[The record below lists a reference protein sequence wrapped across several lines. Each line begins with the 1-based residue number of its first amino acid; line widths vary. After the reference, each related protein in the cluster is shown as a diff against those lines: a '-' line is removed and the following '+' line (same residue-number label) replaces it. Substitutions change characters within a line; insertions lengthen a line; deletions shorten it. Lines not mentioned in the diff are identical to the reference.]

1 VVVRAVLAAAG
12 LVYASEVDHICSH
25 FAGYM
30 NPFFITSVLK
40 NPPHFP
46 LTPYLPLFSRYGT
59 NDCNHNRGVLHAAIA
74 QLEPAPG
81 SAPFPLG

>member
-46 LTPYLPLFSRYGT
+46 LYAIF
-59 NDCNHNRGVLHAAIA
+59 AAVFA
-74 QLEPAPG
+74 LWHQ
-81 SAPFPLG
+81 